1 MTGAIT
7 RGLSLTDL
15 EKMTV
20 GQLVDFCITYNE
32 SMKPKDEKKKEETK
46 IRRATQKDF
55 DRF

>member
-32 SMKPKDEKKKEETK
+32 SMKPKDEKKKENKT
-46 IRRATQKDF
+46 RRTTQKDF